1 MDCIDEG
8 DKDGVRALL
17 CSALKNNENIDKNI
31 EELVDGFEGDNI
43 SVTEYGQNTMK
54 SGSYGNDYASAFLS
68 LTIGC
73 PCIFGVSRFH
83 YINFSSVVHKHLPTI
98 VLRLSCFCH
107 FTKKTKKA
115 ALSLLKTVKSLKR

>member
-31 EELVDGFEGDNI
+31 EELVDGFEGDII

-68 LTIGC
+68 LETLK
-73 PCIFGVSRFH
+73 
-83 YINFSSVVHKHLPTI
+83 NFV
-98 VLRLSCFCH
+98 
-107 FTKKTKKA
+107 
-115 ALSLLKTVKSLKR
+115 